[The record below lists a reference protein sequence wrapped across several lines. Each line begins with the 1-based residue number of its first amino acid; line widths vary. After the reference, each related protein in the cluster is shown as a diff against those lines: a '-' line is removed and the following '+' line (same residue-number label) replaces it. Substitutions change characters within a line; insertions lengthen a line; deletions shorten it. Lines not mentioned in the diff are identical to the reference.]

1 MAKRNPIAHHRC
13 SPSRKRPS
21 RPARRR
27 QLARCWRQ
35 DAASFS
41 RRIQDHPQLTRPPA
55 NEALHDRP
63 NHEQSDHVEDQVRKV
78 GVKHGSGE
86 QTPPLAIRCTWS
98 EIGAPPD
105 QIPRRKRPDGFRG
118 DGDRRK
124 HRNVCRQQHI
134 RSRHAGGALTQYS
147 FQLRTRPRTSR
158 QRHGDRGRLVHAQHA
173 DSSDGVHAY
182 DEQHQS
188 YRRSC

>member
-105 QIPRRKRPDGFRG
+105 QIPRRKD
-118 DGDRRK
+118 
-124 HRNVCRQQHI
+124 
-134 RSRHAGGALTQYS
+134 LM
-147 FQLRTRPRTSR
+147 
-158 QRHGDRGRLVHAQHA
+158 
-173 DSSDGVHAY
+173 DSAAMATAANIATFAANSTYVPGTLAV
-182 DEQHQS
+182 
-188 YRRSC
+188 R